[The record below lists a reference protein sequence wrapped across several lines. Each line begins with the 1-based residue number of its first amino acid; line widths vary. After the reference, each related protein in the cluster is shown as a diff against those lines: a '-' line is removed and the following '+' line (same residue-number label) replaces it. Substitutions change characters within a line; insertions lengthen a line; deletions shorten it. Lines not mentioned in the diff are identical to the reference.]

1 MPRIIDSYSLW
12 QVQRLP
18 PLPEN
23 VENILA
29 GLSDERQSDFLLALE
44 IVRLI
49 EKGDGTRRRIRGVN
63 RAAQQRFP
71 NRGIWIGLTETII
84 SCWEMMGWIALYG
97 AILKPKVEYEKDR
110 FCFEPPHHVLQ
121 SLAVVAGESVGD
133 QEEIFRPHNVAITTV
148 VEGIPASFFRIA
160 AETNLGKYKFA
171 VMHHRVPEWKDLS
184 HFCRW
189 HTRLVE

>member
-1 MPRIIDSYSLW
+1 MSRIIESHNLW

-23 VENILA
+23 VEDILA
-29 GLSDERQSDFLLALE
+29 GLSDEQQSELFLALE

-49 EKGDGTRRRIRGVN
+49 EKVDGTRRKIHGVN

-71 NRGIWIGLTETII
+71 TRGIWIGLTETII

-97 AILKPKVEYEKDR
+97 AVLKPKIELEKGR
-110 FCFEPPHHVLQ
+110 FCFEAPHHVLQ
-121 SLAVVAGESVGD
+121 SLAVVAVETVGD
-133 QEEIFRPHNVAITTV
+133 QEEVFRPHNVVITTL
-148 VEGIPASFFRIA
+148 VEGVSARCFRIA
-160 AETNLGKYKFA
+160 AETNLGTYKFA

-184 HFCRW
+184 HYCRW
-189 HTRLVE
+189 HTRMN